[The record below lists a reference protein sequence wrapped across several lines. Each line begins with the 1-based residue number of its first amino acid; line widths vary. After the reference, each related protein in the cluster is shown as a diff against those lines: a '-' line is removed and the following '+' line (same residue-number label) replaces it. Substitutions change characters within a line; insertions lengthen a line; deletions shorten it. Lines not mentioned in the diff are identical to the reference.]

1 MPTNTTKEVPINMHH
16 EYFELVQKYYKLY
29 GKKTILLMQVGA
41 FFEVYGLKAMDGVD
55 NISNS
60 PIEEFSNI
68 CGLNIS
74 DKTTFDNGIDNAKC
88 RIMMAGFR
96 DFTIDKYLTKL
107 TDSGYTVVVYIQKKN
122 DKKIIRVLDQIYSPG
137 TFVSYDTDNTSNL
150 SNNIMCI
157 WIERYNNRK
166 NTNNK
171 YKTLLVCGCSVIN
184 VFTGEVHT
192 FQYEIEYVMNITT
205 FDELEKFI
213 SVHMPNEVIIVNDF
227 NNIDLEKMIQ
237 YSGIKT
243 DSIHNVNI
251 ISNKAENAKN
261 QKYMKEII
269 GKIYQEDTYSSC
281 NDFSEYVVST
291 QSMCYL
297 FDFIQEHNPKL
308 TNYIQLPLFNNT
320 SHNMILANHT
330 LTQLNIISDN
340 SFDSQNSGKLSS
352 VMSFLNKC
360 STSMGKRL
368 FQYQLTHPTTNI
380 EWLQNEY
387 AMVEKTMEKT
397 VYNEVFISRSKM
409 IKIRDIDKFLR
420 QLVMKTL
427 YPNSLCYL
435 YDGFNIMRNVL
446 YNLQH
451 IQQLDKYIADNDISV
466 EREVDNITKFIDEN
480 FVIPDCRGLSSITS
494 FQKNIIRPGVS
505 EELDDLV
512 EHYDTSLLKLNL
524 IKDYFNE
531 LFQNFEN
538 TDIEYVSIH
547 EPEKTPC
554 SLQITAK
561 RSLIWKKMKECGRIM
576 ARKIS
581 VGDATFTIKGD
592 DVSFVKA
599 SSQKM
604 EISIGTMLSNL
615 TRTIFSSREK
625 LNEKIGD
632 VYTKLLYKF
641 EDKYYK
647 NIENVSKSIAKLD
660 VLITKTYCAKEY
672 RYVKPEV
679 DNNNN
684 DKSYFNA
691 CGIRHCLI
699 ERLQEQEIY
708 VDNDIK
714 LGTHDQDG
722 VLLYGT
728 NAVGKTSLIRSIGI
742 CIILAQCGMFVP
754 CTTFTYYP
762 YSAIFSRIL
771 GNDNL
776 FKGLSTFAVEMSE
789 LRTILNLSDENSLIL
804 GDELCSGTETESAL
818 SIFVAGLQHL
828 YQKKSSFIFATH
840 FHEIVEYD
848 EIKEMNTVD
857 LKHLEVIYD
866 SELDCLVYDRK
877 LKDGSGPRIYGL
889 EVCKS
894 LYMNHSFIEN
904 AFQLRSKY
912 FADTRGILSGDKSK
926 YNASKIK
933 GICEICK
940 RKMGTEVHHLQ
951 QQKYADDDGYIGN
964 FHKNH
969 KANLVSI
976 CEECHDEMHNNNN
989 NNKTLLTIKKKTTK
1003 GTKLF

>member
-1 MPTNTTKEVPINMHH
+1 MPSQTLKDSSTNMHH
-16 EYFELVQKYYKLY
+16 EYFELVDKYYNIY
-29 GKKTILLMQVGA
+29 GKKTVLLMQVGA
-41 FFEVYGLKAMDGVD
+41 FFEVYGLKHMDGDANV
-55 NISNS
+55 SNS
-60 PIEEFSNI
+60 SIEEFSNI

-74 DKTTFDNGIDNAKC
+74 DKTIFDSESDTTKY
-88 RIMMAGFR
+88 RVMMAGFR

-107 TDSGYTVVVYIQKKN
+107 TDSGYTVVVYIQKKE
-122 DKKIIRVLDQIYSPG
+122 DKKVIRILDQIYSPG
-137 TFVSYDTDNTSNL
+137 TFVSYETDNNNNL

-157 WIERYNNRK
+157 WIERFNNRK
-166 NTNNK
+166 NNIK
-171 YKTLLVCGCSVIN
+171 YKNLLVCGCSVIN
-184 VFTGEVHT
+184 VFTGEVHS
-192 FQYEIEYVMNITT
+192 FQYEIDYVMNITT
-205 FDELEKFI
+205 FDELEKFV
-213 SVHMPNEVIIVNDF
+213 SVHMPNEVIIIHDF
-227 NNIDLEKMIQ
+227 TNSDLDKVIQ

-243 DSIHNVNI
+243 SNIHN
-251 ISNKAENAKN
+251 ISINNSKAEKAKN

-269 GKIYQEDTYSSC
+269 GKIYQEDVYSSC
-281 NDFSEYVVST
+281 NDFTEYIIST

-308 TNYIQLPLFNNT
+308 TNYIQMPLFNNT
-320 SHNMILANHT
+320 TNGMILANHT

-340 SFDSQNSGKLSS
+340 SFNSQNCGKLSS

-360 STSMGKRL
+360 TTSMGKRL
-368 FQYQLTHPTTNI
+368 FQYQLTHPTTDI
-380 EWLQNEY
+380 EWLNSEY
-387 AMVEKTMEKT
+387 IMIEKLLEPT

-435 YDGFNIMRNVL
+435 YDGLNIMRNVL
-446 YNLQH
+446 YNLQNV
-451 IQQLDKYIADNDISV
+451 QQLDKYIVNDSSISV
-466 EREVDNITKFIDEN
+466 ENDIDLITKFIDDN
-480 FVIPDCRGLSSITS
+480 FIIPDCRGLTSITS
-494 FQKNIIRPGVS
+494 FQKNIIRPCVS
-505 EELDDLV
+505 EELDDLI
-512 EHYDTSLLKLNL
+512 EQYDTSLLKLNS

-531 LFQNFEN
+531 LFQKFEN

-561 RSLIWKKMKECGRIM
+561 RSLLWKKMKENGRILD
-576 ARKIS
+576 RKIS
-581 VGDATFTIKGD
+581 FDGATFTIKGD

-604 EISIGTMLSNL
+604 EISIGNMLSNL
-615 TRTIFSSREK
+615 TRTIFSCREK
-625 LNEKIGD
+625 LNEKIGE
-632 VYTKLLYKF
+632 VYNEILYSF

-647 NIENVSKSIAKLD
+647 NIESVSKSIAKLD
-660 VLITKTYCAKEY
+660 VIITKAYCAKEY
-672 RYVKPEV
+672 KYVKPEI
-679 DNNNN
+679 DNKN
-684 DKSYFNA
+684 DKSYFDA
-691 CGIRHCLI
+691 SGIRHCLI

-708 VDNDIK
+708 VDNDIG
-714 LGTHDQDG
+714 LGINNQNG

-742 CIILAQCGMFVP
+742 CVVLAQSGMYVP
-754 CTTFTYYP
+754 CTKFTYYP

-818 SIFVAGLQHL
+818 SIFVAGLQYLHE
-828 YQKKSSFIFATH
+828 KESSFIFATH
-840 FHEIVEYD
+840 FHEIVDYE
-848 EIKEMNTVD
+848 EIKEMSSVT
-857 LKHLEVIYD
+857 LKHLEVKYN

-894 LYMNHSFIEN
+894 LYMNNSFIER
-904 AFQLRSKY
+904 AFQLRNKY
-912 FADTRGILSGDKSK
+912 FADTRGILSGNKSK

-933 GICEICK
+933 GMCEICK
-940 RKMGTEVHHLQ
+940 TKMGTEVHHLQ
-951 QQKYADDDGYIGN
+951 QQKEADDDGFIGN

-976 CEECHDEMHNNNN
+976 CEECHDKMHNN
-989 NNKTLLTIKKKTTK
+989 TIEKVPTKKKKTTK
-1003 GTKLF
+1003 GIKLF